1 MNSGP
6 RLSQSGPIEGILAR
20 LRGVRQVGPSRWKA
34 LCPAHSDHSPSLS
47 IREAEDGK
55 VLLRCWAGCGAEDVC
70 RAIGLSL
77 ADLFPE
83 SSRQTRRA
91 TKRKAS
97 SEDTTTV
104 ELTGKFDRAGINA
117 HRRLA
122 VLYRTANRIFTTYGL
137 EITNDEARW
146 IRDLPYMEWVMD
158 LLLSDDP
165 ELRLAGLQACG
176 RWLI

>member
-1 MNSGP
+1 MTVTT
-6 RLSQSGPIEGILAR
+6 SQQPVKNVLAR
-20 LRGVRQVGPSRWKA
+20 LRGVRQVGPGRWKA
-34 LCPAHSDHSPSLS
+34 LCPAHRDHSPSLS
-47 IREAEDGK
+47 VREAEDAK
-55 VLLRCWAGCGAEDVC
+55 VLLHCWAGCSAEDVC

-77 ADLFPE
+77 ADLFSE

-91 TKRKAS
+91 RKRKAS

-137 EITNDEARW
+137 EITNDEAWW
-146 IRDLPYMEWVMD
+146 IRDLPWLECVMEW
-158 LLLSDDP
+158 LLSDDP
-165 ELRLAGLQACG
+165 EINLAGLQACG

>member
-1 MNSGP
+1 MTVTTLPQQPVKNV
-6 RLSQSGPIEGILAR
+6 LAR
-20 LRGVRQVGPSRWKA
+20 LQGVRQVGPSRWKA

-47 IREAEDGK
+47 VREAEDAK
-55 VLLRCWAGCGAEDVC
+55 VLLHCWAGCSAEDVC
-70 RAIGLSL
+70 QAIGLSL

-91 TKRKAS
+91 GKRKAS
-97 SEDTTTV
+97 SEDTATI
-104 ELTGKFDRAGINA
+104 ELTGKFDRACINA

-137 EITNDEARW
+137 EITNDEAWW
-146 IRDLPYMEWVMD
+146 IRDLPYMEWVMG